1 MMYNQ
6 KNEVN
11 IMSTNIDDFMRV
23 SLRSKEFLINE
34 KIQIALRVTILLLVG
49 IVVPWMGVRRIEVLG
64 YDLSL
69 YEIVSTVFLLNML
82 YLFYIN
88 RYPFKLQKE
97 RILFFAVFDVVAS
110 TVVMG
115 QVGEV
120 GAYFAGLFLWY
131 IIGYS
136 MRYDKVV
143 SYLIYIT
150 VLMCWTLMITSVPYW
165 IEHKAVAVGW
175 LAAFTVIPLY
185 FFKLVEDLKKTIE
198 HLHED
203 VQKNI
208 YKAKHDPLTDLPN
221 RFSFREELDARI
233 AKEEPFTLF
242 FIDLDG
248 FKRINDTFG
257 HEIGDKVLI
266 EATRRMNA
274 HDVYVARLGG
284 DEFAAIV
291 EESDKCELEKVA
303 ESFIDAIKAQCDNP
317 AIKLSASIGI
327 ARYPKDANNDFEL
340 KKRADMSMYAA
351 KKAGKGRYVFFDDI
365 KEKESVS

>member
-1 MMYNQ
+1 
-6 KNEVN
+6 
-11 IMSTNIDDFMRV
+11 MSTNIDAFMRISV
-23 SLRSKEFLINE
+23 RSKEFLINE
-34 KIQIALRVTILLLVG
+34 KIQIALRVAILFVVG
-49 IVVPWMGVRRIEVLG
+49 IVVPWMGADHIEVVG

-69 YEIVSTVFLLNML
+69 YGIIAAVFVLNML
-82 YLFYIN
+82 YLLYIS
-88 RYPFKLQKE
+88 RYPFKFQKE
-97 RILFFAVFDVVAS
+97 RILFFAVFDVVS
-110 TVVMG
+110 SMIVMG
-115 QVGEV
+115 HVGEI

-150 VLMCWTLMITSVPYW
+150 VLLCWTLMITSAPYW

-175 LAAFTVIPLY
+175 LATYAVIPLY

-208 YKAKHDPLTDLPN
+208 YKAQHDPLTDLPN
-221 RFSFREELDARI
+221 RFSFREELDIRI
-233 AKEEPFTLF
+233 ARKESFALF

-257 HEIGDKVLI
+257 HEVGDRVLI
-266 EATRRMNA
+266 EATRRMSA

-291 EESDKCELEKVA
+291 EESDKEELAKVA
-303 ESFIDAIKAQCDNP
+303 QSFIDAIKAQCDNP

-327 ARYPKDANNDFEL
+327 ARYPEDARDDFGL

-351 KKAGKGRYVFFDDI
+351 KKAGKGRYMFFDDI
-365 KEKESVS
+365 ITPPTN